1 MPSPDTHS
9 ANISRRRSPIQ
20 PGHDHTGKAAH
31 RSTESRL
38 VYNASRNENDD
49 PPDCL
54 RLARQLVKTDRH
66 LASAL
71 ALAHERDLAWAEQRR
86 QMQEGRA
93 TFSQP
98 VTSPVQVSLLPNVSA
113 PGEEQCEQHD
123 LSDASSSFAKT
134 RGFSI
139 IKAHSMIRPGQ
150 RSRYVLQC
158 DRYGAPRPGRDAGIR
173 KRKSR
178 KTGCLWKII
187 AEALPENGFQW
198 TLQHFPDAEHHHHNH
213 NPSTDAAAH
222 PVHRRLT
229 SPVKATIQSSS
240 RRVAIRARDIGGIVR
255 DHFSDSVYTKRDIYN
270 ARTRIS
276 RENLGGYS
284 SAAALIKL
292 FDGKEIP
299 YVAEWAKDEPDR
311 LVGFD
316 NTCNT
321 NRFKLPLFQVTGQTC
336 LGTVFNAA
344 FGLIDNER
352 LEGSQFLTNGVRTLL
367 DRYSTRTP
375 DVVITDF
382 DDQMKK
388 ALGVEFQD
396 AQ

>member
-1 MPSPDTHS
+1 MWALDRFDVICRMGNIWFSSP
-9 ANISRRRSPIQ
+9 
-20 PGHDHTGKAAH
+20 
-31 RSTESRL
+31 
-38 VYNASRNENDD
+38 YEN
-49 PPDCL
+49 
-54 RLARQLVKTDRH
+54 
-66 LASAL
+66 
-71 ALAHERDLAWAEQRR
+71 
-86 QMQEGRA
+86 
-93 TFSQP
+93 
-98 VTSPVQVSLLPNVSA
+98 NV
-113 PGEEQCEQHD
+113 P
-123 LSDASSSFAKT
+123 
-134 RGFSI
+134 I

-158 DRYGAPRPGRDAGIR
+158 DRYGAPRPGRGAGIR

-178 KTGCLWKII
+178 KSGCLWKII

-240 RRVAIRARDIGGIVR
+240 RRVGIRARDIGGIVR
-255 DHFSDSVYTKRDIYN
+255 DHFPDSVYTKRDIYN

-284 SAAALIKL
+284 STAALIKL

-299 YVAEWAKDEPDR
+299 YVAKWAKDEPDR
-311 LVGFD
+311 LVGLVWTFPYCIQMWRRFPEVISFD

>member
-1 MPSPDTHS
+1 
-9 ANISRRRSPIQ
+9 
-20 PGHDHTGKAAH
+20 
-31 RSTESRL
+31 
-38 VYNASRNENDD
+38 
-49 PPDCL
+49 
-54 RLARQLVKTDRH
+54 
-66 LASAL
+66 
-71 ALAHERDLAWAEQRR
+71 
-86 QMQEGRA
+86 MQEGRA

-123 LSDASSSFAKT
+123 LSDASSRYNAVETIPNPPIPGDPAPSVDALFARVNSFAKT

-158 DRYGAPRPGRDAGIR
+158 DRYGAPRPGRGAGIR

-240 RRVAIRARDIGGIVR
+240 RRVGIRARDI
-255 DHFSDSVYTKRDIYN
+255 
-270 ARTRIS
+270 
-276 RENLGGYS
+276 
-284 SAAALIKL
+284 
-292 FDGKEIP
+292 
-299 YVAEWAKDEPDR
+299 
-311 LVGFD
+311 
-316 NTCNT
+316 
-321 NRFKLPLFQVTGQTC
+321 
-336 LGTVFNAA
+336 
-344 FGLIDNER
+344 
-352 LEGSQFLTNGVRTLL
+352 GSQFLTNGVRTLL